1 MPVITVNGPIGC
13 GSVTIGRMVA
23 EKLNIEFVD
32 RLVFTQAAT
41 MVRAPVE
48 ALINKEQRVARF
60 RDRLGSFV
68 HNMLER
74 SAVSGHMYAS
84 GPWPPDAY
92 AALAVEQ
99 AAKTATVPD
108 KEFIDATSTVVNDLY
123 RAGDVVIIGRG
134 ANVILGGLPG
144 VLHVG
149 LMAPDVVRTETLIR
163 WESMEREEA
172 EILVEE
178 LEQTRVKYFRKF
190 FKVHPSEPSLYH
202 MILNMGKLHPDTAA
216 QIIVQAAEDLESIG
230 EGTGDQLD
238 ASEILFSGWGEQ
250 GKQ

>member
-1 MPVITVNGPIGC
+1 MPVITINGPIGC

-23 EKLNIEFVD
+23 ESLDIEFVD

-48 ALINKEQRVARF
+48 SLISKEQRIARF

-74 SAVSGHMYAS
+74 SAMSGAMYAG
-84 GPWPPDAY
+84 GPWPPEAY
-92 AALAVEQ
+92 SALAAEQ
-99 AAKTATVPD
+99 ANKAVAVTDRDFIQAT
-108 KEFIDATSTVVNDLY
+108 TTVVNDLY
-123 RAGDVVIIGRG
+123 RAGNVVIIGRG
-134 ANVILGGLPG
+134 ANAILTDLPG

-149 LMAPDVVRTETLIR
+149 LVAPDVVRTETLIR

-172 EILVEE
+172 EIMVEE

-190 FKVHPSEPSLYH
+190 FKVHPGDPSLYH
-202 MILNMGKLHPDTAA
+202 VTLNMGRLHPETAA
-216 QIIVQAAEDLESIG
+216 EIIVQAARDLESLG
-230 EGTGDQLD
+230 EGGSDQLD